1 MSNTP
6 GAIIVIA
13 PIEAPDGASFAPFD
27 DSQMSGGSHAVVDAA
42 ARDALP
48 AHLLKPGTVAT
59 LPSGSQF
66 VWNGTAWIAPAGGGA
81 VTSVAGRIG
90 DVVLSTADISGLGN
104 SATRNVGTVAGTV
117 AAGDDARLAD
127 ARVPLA
133 HTHPVSDLA
142 GLSSQVLVGR
152 HAGGVGAGQ
161 EVAVDGGL
169 EFQGANLRRSALTGD
184 VTASAGSGVTTIAPL
199 AVTDAKVAAA
209 NKDGL
214 AATPSMRTLGTGAQQ
229 AAAGNDARFT
239 DARTPTA
246 HAASHSSVGGDPIS
260 PASIGAEVA
269 GAAASAVLAHAG
281 AADPHG
287 DRAFATAAVAAV
299 TPASIGA
306 EVAGATATHA
316 ALTTAHGESAFN
328 ATLKTSANAPAAR
341 TVLGLPASATRTI
354 THSSSPPS
362 GGVAGDIH
370 FQIP

>member
-27 DSQMSGGSHAVVDAA
+27 DLQMSGGSHAVVDAA

-104 SATRNVGTVAGTV
+104 SATRDVGTVAGTV
-117 AAGDDARLAD
+117 AAGDDSRLSNARTPTSHAASHATGGSDQITPAAIGAEVSGAATTALAAHVAAGDPHSQYQRESERAAANGYASLD
-127 ARVPLA
+127 AATKVPLA
-133 HTHPVSDLA
+133 QLPTGTSSSTVALGDAPTAAVATHTGLPDPHPQYA
-142 GLSSQVLVGR
+142 
-152 HAGGVGAGQ
+152 
-161 EVAVDGGL
+161 L
-169 EFQGANLRRSALTGD
+169 ESALG
-184 VTASAGSGVTTIAPL
+184 G
-199 AVTDAKVAAA
+199 AAA
-209 NKDGL
+209 LDV
-214 AATPSMRTLGTGAQQ
+214 GTTAGTV
-229 AAAGNDARFT
+229 AAGNDARFT

-246 HAASHSSVGGDPIS
+246 HAASHASAGGDPIS
-260 PASIGAEVA
+260 
-269 GAAASAVLAHAG
+269 
-281 AADPHG
+281 
-287 DRAFATAAVAAV
+287 
-299 TPASIGA
+299 PASIGA